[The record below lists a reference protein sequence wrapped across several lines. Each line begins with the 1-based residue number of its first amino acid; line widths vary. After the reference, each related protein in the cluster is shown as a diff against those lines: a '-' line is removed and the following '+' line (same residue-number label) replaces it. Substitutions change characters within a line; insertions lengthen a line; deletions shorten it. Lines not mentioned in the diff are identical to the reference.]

1 MKRILLASLVCM
13 AACTASDESKK
24 EAAQPEA
31 KDASA
36 EKASPTMATPTSV
49 NTNLLSLAA
58 NKMDPVCGMPITAG
72 VSDTLSY
79 DGHVLGFCSAEC
91 KEEFAKNSK
100 EYKVEYKVATVK

>member
-1 MKRILLASLVCM
+1 MKRIFLAALVLL

-24 EAAQPEA
+24 ETPAAET
-31 KDASA
+31 KTESA

-72 VSDTLSY
+72 VSDTLSH

-91 KEEFAKNSK
+91 KDEFAKNSK
-100 EYKVEYKVATVK
+100 DYKVEYKVATVK

>member
-1 MKRILLASLVCM
+1 MKRIFLAALVLM

-24 EAAQPEA
+24 ETPAAET
-31 KDASA
+31 KTESA

-72 VSDTLSY
+72 VSDTLSH

-91 KEEFAKNSK
+91 KDEFAKNSK